1 MRHEG
6 DELDERQ
13 FLADCL
19 ALGRQYQLQQRIHS
33 PESLAK
39 PLYANAL
46 AAGHESGPGRVRRS
60 RSAGA
65 FLDEVRAAIRDLDVI
80 EFLAMVRINSLVNR
94 EPASL

>member
-1 MRHEG
+1 MAATLVRHEG

-46 AAGHESGPGRVRRS
+46 QLAMSRGLVGAPA
-60 RSAGA
+60 RSAGPSSTRCA
-65 FLDEVRAAIRDLDVI
+65 PPSAT
-80 EFLAMVRINSLVNR
+80 ST
-94 EPASL
+94 